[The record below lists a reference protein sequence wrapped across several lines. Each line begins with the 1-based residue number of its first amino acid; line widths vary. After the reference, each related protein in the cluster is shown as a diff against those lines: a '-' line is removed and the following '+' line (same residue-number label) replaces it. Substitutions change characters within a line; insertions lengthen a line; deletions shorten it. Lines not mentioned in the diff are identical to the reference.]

1 MIARY
6 WSIPNVHQYALH
18 LQSYLSSPD
27 FLKQW
32 FVSILITIGA
42 VVVASMIPW
51 VFRAIGYQ
59 RASNRRIER
68 FYQVMH
74 AVKLPLL
81 LLISFAIGIGF
92 FEVSDHDYELLEVL
106 WTISLAW
113 VAIRLTTLG
122 VQSVFVSYGARLFI
136 ISLLIIH
143 FLGISE
149 DVTQFLEHIAF
160 YWNAEKISLYTILK
174 GILLLILLFWGT
186 FFLSNAIENSLKHSK
201 SLTPSVKIL
210 LSKIIKI
217 ALLSIAVLLGLNLV
231 GLDLTVFTVFSGAF
245 GLGVGFGLQK
255 IISNFIS
262 GIILLSDKSIKP
274 GDVIGI
280 GNTYGW
286 VNALGARY
294 VSVITRDGKEHLIPN
309 EQLITE
315 KVENWSFTNNDVR
328 LRIPIRV
335 SYESDLHQAIQLI
348 LDVAYHI
355 PRILNHPEPKC
366 LVRALGEYAIELELR
381 VWIDDPANGM
391 GSVQSEVLLNVLDQ
405 FKLHNIQIPYP
416 RYDIVKKS

>member
-1 MIARY
+1 MNVNY
-6 WSIPNVHQYALH
+6 LSIPNLSQYLVEIEHYLLGHTFIRQFWVFLLIVALVFSAAR
-18 LQSYLSSPD
+18 LVQALCFFLEKKSPQNKKIGQFYRVLRVVKIPLF
-27 FLKQW
+27 FLI
-32 FVSILITIGA
+32 FLAGTIG
-42 VVVASMIPW
+42 
-51 VFRAIGYQ
+51 VFEYSRYPYEFLEVSWTIAL
-59 RASNRRIER
+59 AW
-68 FYQVMH
+68 
-74 AVKLPLL
+74 
-81 LLISFAIGIGF
+81 FAIRITNIG
-92 FEVSDHDYELLEVL
+92 VH
-106 WTISLAW
+106 
-113 VAIRLTTLG
+113 
-122 VQSVFVSYGARLFI
+122 SVFVSYGTRLFI
-136 ISLLIIH
+136 LSILIIH

-149 DVTQFLEHIAF
+149 EVTHLLENIAF
-160 YWNAEKISLYTILK
+160 YWHTEKITLYMVLK
-174 GILLLILLFWGT
+174 GLLLLTILFWGT
-186 FFLSNAIENSLKHSK
+186 FFLSSAIESSIKGSR

-280 GNTYGW
+280 GTTYGW

-335 SYESDLHQAIQLI
+335 SYESDLNQAIRLI
-348 LDVAYHI
+348 LDVAYRI

-366 LVRALGEYAIELELR
+366 LVKALGEYAIELELR

-391 GSVQSEVLLNVLDQ
+391 GSVQSEVLLNVLEQ
-405 FKLHNIQIPYP
+405 FKVNNIQIPYP
-416 RYDIVKKS
+416 RYDIMKK